1 LTAQAQ
7 SGRKL
12 LQTPPTFSTAAVLSK
27 GFTSTILPLI
37 KKTNNFAF
45 LGE

>member
-1 LTAQAQ
+1 MQ

-12 LQTPPTFSTAAVLSK
+12 LQTVPTYGKAAVLSP

-37 KKTNNFAF
+37 KKTGNFAF
-45 LGE
+45 LGQ